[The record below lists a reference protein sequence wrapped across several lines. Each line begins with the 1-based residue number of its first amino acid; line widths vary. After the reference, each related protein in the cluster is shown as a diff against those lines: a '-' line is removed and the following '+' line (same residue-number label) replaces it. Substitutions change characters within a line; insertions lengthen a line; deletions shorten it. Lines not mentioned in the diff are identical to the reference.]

1 MRTIPIVALIFIP
14 FINTAQKNA
23 NEVKEFHLSFDY
35 FKKNLTDQVKAEID
49 SSWDMMKRGSLAEFK
64 LLSKE
69 ELKKL
74 PDDHKHK
81 LSAMRADSVITY
93 LQRKRI
99 HPRYMSLNI
108 NYFEKS
114 REPQCSSSNAQY
126 RQFVRNR
133 KGETSVILEK
143 DEYVRKYYHRSDSL
157 LVSST
162 CNTYLINAGEDSW
175 VYGAQGTVI
184 KFPANCFAGNYT
196 QPGDKIEILL
206 CEYYTIEDLLLSGL
220 TTSSAEQIIETGG
233 TIFLR
238 ARYNGK
244 DLNVKSDQFI
254 SIFFPS
260 EEKLKNNMQT
270 FEGKHREGLVDWKL
284 NKSGKV
290 RKVRA
295 GDNLDEEVQDTTGYF
310 DEEMFYE
317 NEEGYYAE
325 VDGYLMK
332 TNRMG
337 YINCDRFIDE
347 PVKTDLI
354 VKCESGKATE
364 ENKMCYRLVF
374 ADIKSIMSGYEYS
387 PEGKM
392 KFSNLPKGREAV
404 VLAFEIPKKGIPK
417 FAYQKVKL
425 GSVYE
430 VDLNPEPISL
440 DQLKVE
446 LANLF
451 KV

>member
-1 MRTIPIVALIFIP
+1 MRTLSIFALTLIP
-14 FINTAQKNA
+14 FFYAAQKNA
-23 NEVKEFHLSFDY
+23 NEVKEIHLSFDY
-35 FKKNLTDQVKAEID
+35 FKKNLTAPVKAEID
-49 SSWDMMKRGSLAEFK
+49 SAWDVMKSGSLAEFK

-69 ELKKL
+69 ELKNL

-108 NYFEKS
+108 NYFDKS
-114 REPQCSSSNAQY
+114 RKPQCSSSNAQY

-143 DEYVRKYYHRSDSL
+143 DGYVRKYYHRSDSL

-162 CNTYLINAGEDSW
+162 CNTYSIIAGENNW
-175 VYGAQGTVI
+175 VYGDQGTVI

-196 QPGDKIEILL
+196 QPGDEIEILL
-206 CEYYTIEDLLLSGL
+206 CEYYSIEDLLLSGL

-244 DLNVKSDQFI
+244 DLNLKSDQFI

-290 RKVRA
+290 RKIRA
-295 GDNLDEEVQDTTGYF
+295 GESLDKEAQDTTGYF

-317 NEEGYYAE
+317 NEERYSAE

-332 TNRMG
+332 TNKMG
-337 YINCDRFIDE
+337 YINCDRFLDE
-347 PVKTDLI
+347 PLKTNLI
-354 VKCESGKATE
+354 VKCESGVATE

-392 KFSNLPKGREAV
+392 KFSNLPKGREVV
-404 VLAFEIPKKGIPK
+404 VLAFQIPKNGTPK

-425 GSVYE
+425 GGVYE
-430 VDLNPEPISL
+430 VELTPEPISL
-440 DQLKVE
+440 NQLKIE

-451 KV
+451 